1 MSHLS
6 ETKKDARAALFHAMD
21 QVTAGMLGVMNSA
34 QHMQPMTHHPDADA
48 GEIWF
53 VTGRDTDLA
62 REVQAKAGAMA
73 HYCLVGKGQ
82 DFHACLKGR
91 LEVVEDR
98 AKLDE
103 IWSRVTAAWFPEGK
117 SDPNVCLLRLR
128 LEDAEI
134 WASTGSAAVFGLE
147 ILRANLSEDHQP
159 NLGTREIVQFAAGGG
174 NPA

>member
-6 ETKKDARAALFHAMD
+6 ETRKDPRAALFHAME

-34 QHMQPMTHHPDADA
+34 QHMQPMTHHPDPEA

-53 VTGRDTDLA
+53 VTSRETDLA
-62 REVQAKAGAMA
+62 REVAAQGGAMA

-82 DFHACLKGR
+82 DFHACMKGR

-98 AKLDE
+98 AKLEDL
-103 IWSRVTAAWFPEGK
+103 WSRVTAAWFPGGK
-117 SDPNVCLLRLR
+117 DDPRVCLLRLR
-128 LEDAEI
+128 LEDAEV

-147 ILRANLSEDHQP
+147 ILRANLSEEHAP
-159 NLGTREIVQFAAGGG
+159 NLGRREMVTFRPAA
-174 NPA
+174 